1 MNISSKFLGVLV
13 VGLLGITAGCSSTSK
28 SESTGQ
34 YMDSTVLTT
43 KVKAAIFNEPT
54 LKSSEIN
61 VETFKGEV
69 QLSGFVTSKEQI
81 QKAVEVAK
89 GIQGVTGVKN
99 NMIVKGQ

>member
-1 MNISSKFLGVLV
+1 MNTSNKLLGLLII
-13 VGLLGITAGCSSTSK
+13 GLLGITSGCSSTPK
-28 SESTGQ
+28 SESVGQ
-34 YMDSTVLTT
+34 YVDSSVLTT

-54 LKSSEIN
+54 LKSLEVN

-89 GIQGVTGVKN
+89 GVPGVIGVKN
-99 NMIVKGQ
+99 NMVVKGQ